1 MTSVEIRN
9 TPSKQN
15 IKTDQVENGLDD
27 EEIKNGKSSSYL
39 NNHNPNDNNKRNKF
53 ALNNTNLI
61 QKITD
66 SLINGESSHLASH
79 FKKNFNLLG
88 KIIDNPNKL
97 NSGREIPNQTKYI
110 ISERTHNSAVISKY
124 NSNLNTI
131 Y

>member
-1 MTSVEIRN
+1 MISVEIRN
-9 TPSKQN
+9 TPSKQK

-27 EEIKNGKSSSYL
+27 ENIKNGKSKSCSYL

-66 SLINGESSHLASH
+66 SLINGESSPLSSH

-110 ISERTHNSAVISKY
+110 ISERTHNAAVISKY
-124 NSNLNTI
+124 NSN
-131 Y
+131 